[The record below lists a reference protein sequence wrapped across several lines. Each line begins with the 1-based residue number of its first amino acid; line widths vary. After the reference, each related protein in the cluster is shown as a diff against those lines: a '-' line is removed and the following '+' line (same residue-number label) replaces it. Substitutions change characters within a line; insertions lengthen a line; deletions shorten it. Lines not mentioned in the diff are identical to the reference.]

1 MNTIARL
8 WREKQINTPG
18 WDRFNIAHK
27 SIIRKAFI
35 AGCEA
40 MRDEIHC
47 PEIEAER
54 VPENQLGLHLV
65 GGSDS
70 D

>member
-40 MRDEIHC
+40 MRDEINS
-47 PEIEAER
+47 PEEVA
-54 VPENQLGLHLV
+54 PTDENQLGLHLV